1 MNAQRWR
8 ILIVTIVI
16 VFALWG
22 LLWVRG
28 EALPGFGYIFSNIK
42 LGLDIKGGVRLE
54 YKIDLKETAKNP
66 AEVVDDV
73 YTVLR
78 ERLDAAGY
86 TEATLKKAFKENGAF
101 IIVEIP
107 AATDT
112 TQAERLIGSTGILY
126 FAQILDESPVDPH
139 DDPTLMNEARRYRAV
154 WLKGRSSREDQEEVW
169 YLVRKEIN
177 GRRDL
182 VLQSP
187 KIRNV
192 RVVPDTR
199 KGGYKVTFELSDRKD
214 IKMFE
219 KITSMLVV
227 TDQDIASGLARNKRL
242 AIVLDNYVQF
252 AGYVMSRIPN
262 GRAEITGRFS
272 LAEAKRLAAILR
284 SGILPARLIKVSS
297 GWVDPTLGK
306 DIIEAS
312 LQAGIWGIV
321 VVMIYMVAYYG
332 VMGIVADLAL
342 LYNTFLLFGILAW
355 GGIILTLPG
364 IAGIILTIGTTV
376 DGNVIIY
383 ERIKEELRSGKTAR
397 TAIAAGFS
405 RSTVTLFDANLTTI
419 IAGLVLY
426 YFGAG
431 TIRGFAI
438 TLIIGIIGSL
448 FVNLVFS
455 RMMLEAMAGAIRLR
469 RAKGGAQA

>member
-1 MNAQRWR
+1 MNAQKWR
-8 ILIVTIVI
+8 LFFATIVI
-16 VFALWG
+16 IFALWG
-22 LLWVRG
+22 LLWIKG
-28 EALPGFGYIFSNIK
+28 EPLPGMGYIFSNIK

-54 YKIDLKETAKNP
+54 YKVDLKESAKNP
-66 AEVVDDV
+66 TEVMDDV

-78 ERLDAAGY
+78 QRLDAAGY
-86 TEATLKKAFKENGAF
+86 TEATLKKAFKESGAF

-107 AATDT
+107 SATDT
-112 TQAERLIGSTGILY
+112 TQAEKLIGSTGILY
-126 FAQILDESPVDPH
+126 FAQILDESNSDPRN
-139 DDPTLMNEARRYRAV
+139 DPELMNEARRYRAV
-154 WLKGRSSREDQEEVW
+154 WLKGRSSRDDQEIW
-169 YLVRKEIN
+169 YLVRKEIM
-177 GRRDL
+177 GRKDL
-182 VLQSP
+182 ILESP
-187 KIRNV
+187 NIRNV
-192 RVVPDTR
+192 RVVPDTQ
-199 KGGYKVTFELSDRKD
+199 KGGYKITFELADKND
-214 IKMFE
+214 IKLFE

-227 TDQDIASGLARNKRL
+227 TDQDIANGFARNKRL

-262 GRAEITGRFS
+262 GKAEITGRFT
-272 LAEAKRLAAILR
+272 LPEAKRLAAILR

-312 LQAGIWGIV
+312 LKAGIWGIII
-321 VVMIYMVAYYG
+321 VMVYMVAFYG
-332 VMGIVADLAL
+332 VMGLVADLAL
-342 LYNTFLLFGILAW
+342 IYNTFLLFGILAW
-355 GGIILTLPG
+355 GNIILTLPG

-383 ERIKEELRSGKTAR
+383 ERIKEELRSGKTPK
-397 TAIAAGFS
+397 TAIAAGFQ
-405 RSTVTLFDANLTTI
+405 RSTVTLVDANLTTI

-438 TLIIGIIGSL
+438 TLIIGVIGSL

-455 RMMLEAMAGAIRLR
+455 RLMLEAISGAIRLKKV
-469 RAKGGAQA
+469 KGGAEA

>member
-8 ILIVTIVI
+8 LLITLAIIAAAVS
-16 VFALWG
+16 G
-22 LLWVRG
+22 LLIPKG
-28 EALPGFGYIFSNIK
+28 EKLSGVMSVFSNIK

-54 YKIDLKETAKNP
+54 YRIDLQGKAQNSTRI
-66 AEVVDDV
+66 VDDV

-86 TEATLKKAFKENGAF
+86 TEASLKKAYKESGAY

-112 TQAERLIGSTGILY
+112 SQAERLIGSTGILY
-126 FAQILDESPVDPH
+126 FAQILDQTDYDPH
-139 DDPTLMNEARRYRAV
+139 TDRTLMNEAKRYRAI
-154 WLKGRSSREDQEEVW
+154 WLKGRSNIEGQPAW
-169 YLVRKEIN
+169 YLVRKEIL
-177 GRRDL
+177 GRKDM
-182 VLQSP
+182 VLESP
-187 KIRNV
+187 SIRNV
-192 RVVPDTR
+192 RVVADTR
-199 KGGYKVTFELSDRKD
+199 QGGYKVTFELADKDDIRK
-214 IKMFE
+214 FE
-219 KITSMLVV
+219 KITSALVV
-227 TDQDIASGLARNKRL
+227 PEGQEGTLESMKKRL

-252 AGYVMSRIPN
+252 AGYVRSRIPN

-272 LAEAKRLAAILR
+272 INEAKRLAAILR
-284 SGILPARLIKVSS
+284 SGILPARLEKVSS
-297 GWVDPTLGK
+297 GWVDPMLGK

-312 LQAGIWGIV
+312 IKAGLWGIV
-321 VVMIYMVAYYG
+321 IVMIYMVAYYG

-342 LYNTFLLFGILAW
+342 LYNTFLLLGVLAW
-355 GGIILTLPG
+355 GKIILTLPG

-383 ERIKEELRSGKTAR
+383 ERIKEELRSGKSAR
-397 TAIAAGFS
+397 PAIAAGFS

-419 IAGLVLY
+419 ITGLILY

-431 TIRGFAI
+431 TVRGFAI

-455 RMMLEAMAGAIRLR
+455 RMMLEAMAPAIKLR
-469 RAKGGAQA
+469 RAAGGEE

>member
-1 MNAQRWR
+1 VNAQRWR
-8 ILIVTIVI
+8 ALIVTIVI

-28 EALPGFGYIFSNIK
+28 EALPGWGYIFSNIK

-54 YKIDLKETAKNP
+54 YKIDLKETAKNTTD
-66 AEVVDDV
+66 VVDDV

-86 TEATLKKAFKENGAF
+86 TEATLKKAYKENGAF
-101 IIVEIP
+101 IVVEIP
-107 AATDT
+107 SATNT
-112 TQAERLIGSTGILY
+112 TQAEKLIGSTGILY
-126 FAQILDESPVDPH
+126 FAQILDETYSNPTKDPE
-139 DDPTLMNEARRYRAV
+139 LMNEAKRYRAM
-154 WLKGRSSREDQEEVW
+154 WLKGRGRDNEEVW
-169 YLVRKEIN
+169 YLIRKEIM

-182 VLQSP
+182 VLVSP

-192 RVVPDTR
+192 RIAPDTR
-199 KGGYKVTFELSDRKD
+199 KGGYKITFELVNRDD
-214 IKMFE
+214 IRMFE

-227 TDQDIASGLARNKRL
+227 NDSQIGSGLAKGKRL

-262 GRAEITGRFS
+262 GRAEITGNFS
-272 LAEAKRLAAILR
+272 IDEARRLAAILR
-284 SGILPARLIKVSS
+284 SGVLPARLIKVSS

-306 DIIEAS
+306 DIINAS
-312 LQAGIWGIV
+312 LKAGVWGIIL
-321 VVMIYMVAYYG
+321 VMIYMIAFYG
-332 VMGIVADLAL
+332 TMGVVADLAL
-342 LYNTFLLFGILAW
+342 IYNTFLLFGILAW
-355 GGIILTLPG
+355 TGSILTLPG

-376 DGNVIIY
+376 DGNIIIY
-383 ERIKEELRSGKTAR
+383 ERIKEELRAGKTAK
-397 TAIAAGFS
+397 TAINAGFA
-405 RSTVTLFDANLTTI
+405 RSTITLVDANLTTI

-438 TLIIGIIGSL
+438 TLIIGVVGSL
-448 FVNLVFS
+448 FVNLVFT
-455 RMMLEAMAGAIRLR
+455 RLLLEVMSGAIRLR
-469 RAKGGAQA
+469 KTEGGVKA